1 MSKSKTAG
9 VGIRYGAVYNL
20 IDGLPLPA
28 VASATPMNGTLI
40 EGIKTNTVSD
50 PAPRRITHF
59 GDDRAYAQDSLPAT
73 ESGSFNFT
81 TSKSNMDLDAMLE
94 GGQVRTINSN
104 KFLAGNT
111 DNKGSEPQVLLNI
124 YRQALDVDK
133 TSATFGKL
141 RQWEGRLYP
150 SVRITKTTPSYE
162 AENTDITYE
171 ATPTPVKYTAWGEQF
186 TEANWGVTEGEY
198 ISYVT
203 DYHPRFNFYRGDGTI
218 TGFALTHPPVDSN
231 AITVWVD
238 GTATT
243 PSAVNTNSTN
253 PAFTLGS
260 AAGVGKLV
268 TALIETNA
276 PGDN

>member
-81 TSKSNMDLDAMLE
+81 TSKTNMDLDAMLE

-133 TSATFGKL
+133 SSATFGKL

-203 DYHPRFNFYRGDGTI
+203 DYQPRFNFYRGDGTI
-218 TGFALTHPPVDSN
+218 VAFALSHAPVDSN
-231 AITVWVD
+231 AVTVWID
-238 GTATT
+238 GTLTSPSSVVTT
-243 PSAVNTNSTN
+243 VAN